1 MRATAGSLIPYIP
14 FLSLIS
20 LQHRAYAKYYPKY
33 YSRNTF
39 FLRFFTEENFRKIMN
54 KNNP

>member
-39 FLRFFTEENFRKIMN
+39 FLRFFTEENFREIMN